1 MITKYQEN
9 YRIQSISKDDGL
21 REGMVKQKKRWKS
34 VCEDVREVL
43 YLCVGDLYSGKFD
56 FAILLN
62 GL

>member
-1 MITKYQEN
+1 
-9 YRIQSISKDDGL
+9 
-21 REGMVKQKKRWKS
+21 MVEQKKRWKS